1 MTAKEANDKL
11 YERMTAEQDKFRKW
25 LLSQPPDEILNHAYE
40 YSVREDVLIILEDI
54 ALDGRDARALLNSPS
69 PLADIYKDWQKRDP
83 TYMEDL
89 RDTILERAQRLIQR
103 DKEQE
108 R

>member
-1 MTAKEANDKL
+1 MTSEEANNKL
-11 YERMTAEQDKFRKW
+11 YERMKEEQDHYKEW

-40 YSVREDVLIILEDI
+40 YSVREDVLASLEDI